1 MKRPTG
7 FAILSFVMAWLGI
20 AALMNAWLALTRV
33 EPPIPRFL
41 SPVMAAYGIAALAT
55 MVGLWKMRPWVLI
68 ALKSW
73 MGICGLFMLSFG
85 IYFKSLMQGGILGL
99 LGFLIFV
106 SVLFGFLYGYVEKN
120 LRKAV

>member
-7 FAILSFVMAWLGI
+7 FTILSFVMGWLGI
-20 AALMNAWLALTRV
+20 AAFMNAWIVFTRV
-33 EPPIPRFL
+33 EPLIPIL
-41 SPVMAAYGIAALAT
+41 LAPVMVAYGIAALVT
-55 MVGLWKMRPWVLI
+55 MVGLWKMRPWVLT

-73 MGICGLFMLSFG
+73 MAICGLFMLSFG
-85 IYFKSLMQGGILGL
+85 IYFNSLMLGGVLGI

-120 LRKAV
+120 LRKAA